1 MPFTITNGLCA
12 LSDVKAALRIPTADT
27 TDDDRISL
35 AIDAA
40 SRQIEYK
47 LKYRR
52 FWQDSVPSGRL
63 FIAES
68 PFLCPVDD
76 FMTTAGLIVQTD
88 PYGDGSFAVT
98 WNAADF
104 QLEPLNGLLEG
115 SPWPY
120 TKMRAVRSLLFP
132 VYGGIAYP
140 LPYVQALI
148 KVTAQWG
155 WSSIPT
161 PVQKACIVQA
171 ISLFKADDTPFG
183 ATPFGEV
190 GVVRLKDA
198 LHPTAAALLQPFDR
212 FEVMVA

>member
-1 MPFTITNGLCA
+1 MAFTVTNGLCS
-12 LSDVKAALRIPTADT
+12 LQDVKDALRLV
-27 TDDDRISL
+27 DDSDDNRL
-35 AIDAA
+35 NLCIDAA

-52 FWQDSVPSGRL
+52 FWQDTVASARTY
-63 FIAES
+63 IALS

-98 WNAADF
+98 WAAADY

-120 TKMRAVRSLLFP
+120 TKIRAVRSALFP

-140 LPYVQALI
+140 LPYTQALI

-155 WSSIPT
+155 WTAVPT
-161 PVQKACIVQA
+161 PVRHAAIVQT
-171 ISLFKADDTPFG
+171 ISLFKAVDVPFG
-183 ATPFGEV
+183 ATAFGEV
-190 GVVRLKDA
+190 GVIRLKDS

-212 FEVMVA
+212 FEVMVL

>member
-1 MPFTITNGLCA
+1 MAFTVTNGLCT
-12 LSDVKAALRIPTADT
+12 LQDVKSALHLQDDV
-27 TDDDRISL
+27 DDDRLNL

-52 FWQDSVPSGRL
+52 FWQDTVASARTY
-63 FIAES
+63 IALS

-76 FMTTAGLIVQTD
+76 FMTTAGLVVKTD

-98 WNAADF
+98 WAAADY

-120 TKMRAVRSLLFP
+120 TKIRAVRSALFP

-140 LPYVQALI
+140 LPYTQALVQ
-148 KVTAQWG
+148 VTAQWG
-155 WSSIPT
+155 WNNIPT
-161 PVQKACIVQA
+161 PVRKAA
-171 ISLFKADDTPFG
+171 IAQTIHLFKADEVPFG
-183 ATPFGEV
+183 ATAFGEV
-190 GVVRLKDA
+190 GVIRLKDS
-198 LHPTAAALLQPFDR
+198 LNPIAAALLEPFNR
-212 FEVMVA
+212 FEVMVL